1 MSPAKALVTNRNQN
15 VKGESQ
21 MDKRKGAAV
30 FILLLVCGSL
40 TRAFAQDQ
48 ELKFNS
54 NADDISKIG
63 NLLEEFRQDIIHKD
77 GYALKKLML
86 NPNVLF
92 HSIDNQESVDNA
104 RKLNAQFD
112 GIGPSQLDGF
122 AKLLAT
128 SKDKL
133 EEKFHNIEIRQD
145 GDLGIVTFNYDFV
158 INDKVHHS
166 GLEHWQVRKI
176 DGQWKILSVTWTKY
190 SRN

>member
-1 MSPAKALVTNRNQN
+1 MQVNQRQWETRTCRPRDVAGQSFSDPNRNQN

-21 MDKRKGAAV
+21 MDKKKGAAV
-30 FILLLVCGSL
+30 FIVLLACCSL

-77 GYALKKLML
+77 GYALQKLML

-112 GIGPSQLDGF
+112 G
-122 AKLLAT
+122 
-128 SKDKL
+128 
-133 EEKFHNIEIRQD
+133 
-145 GDLGIVTFNYDFV
+145 
-158 INDKVHHS
+158 
-166 GLEHWQVRKI
+166 
-176 DGQWKILSVTWTKY
+176 
-190 SRN
+190 